1 MRIQSLL
8 CIVLLLTILEAT
20 AANDFTLKTVVIDAG
35 HGGKDPGATGPGKT
49 LEKDVALSVA
59 LKLGAEIKKNYPD
72 VNVIFTRKTDV
83 FIELHERAEIA
94 NHNKADLFIS
104 VHYNS
109 ATNPQAYDSNCYV
122 LGLHRTEANL
132 DVAKRENSVILLEDN
147 RDKNYEF
154 DPNTPEGHIIMSMK
168 QNAFLDQSISIASK
182 VEESIENSARRK
194 SRGVKQAGFYV
205 LYKTT
210 MPSILAEIGF
220 ISNPD
225 EEKFLKSNSGQ
236 DKIANALF
244 NAFSEYKK
252 DIEQSEGEQYAY
264 EEAKKIQSDT
274 GKNDKEIM
282 AAAKNVVS
290 DPKKD
295 DKKTEIQP
303 AAETKSITEAIT
315 DTNFV
320 TLASGKKI
328 KKPSESES
336 GGGTI
341 VVAVPTPE
349 AKKAEPAPVASKEEI
364 KSSPT
369 KSNEEVKENK
379 ETATPPVRPA
389 PEKNTPPAVTE
400 KTEVKSGSNNGV
412 VFKIQL
418 FALRGELK
426 DRDKL
431 IKLFGSVTSD
441 PLPNG
446 ITRYYGGNAKDYPE
460 AIKLLNTA
468 KSNGY
473 SSSFIVG
480 FQKGERL
487 NSEQMKE
494 YIR

>member
-8 CIVLLLTILEAT
+8 CIVFLLTILEVT
-20 AANDFTLKTVVIDAG
+20 AGNDFTLKTVVIDAG

-49 LEKDVALSVA
+49 LEKEVALSVA
-59 LKLGAEIKKNYPD
+59 LKLGADIKKNYPD

-94 NHNKADLFIS
+94 NRNKADLFIS
-104 VHYNS
+104 IHCNS
-109 ATNPQAYDSNCYV
+109 ATNPQAYGSSCYV
-122 LGLHRTEANL
+122 LGLHKTEANL
-132 DVAKRENSVILLEDN
+132 DVAKRENAVILLEDN

-182 VEESIENSARRK
+182 VEESIENGARRK

-225 EEKFLKSNSGQ
+225 EEKFLKSNAGQ
-236 DKIANALF
+236 DKIADALF
-244 NAFSEYKK
+244 NAFSGYKK
-252 DIEQSEGEQYAY
+252 EIEQSEGEQYAY

-274 GKNDKEIM
+274 GKNDTQLME
-282 AAAKNVVS
+282 AAKNVVS
-290 DPKKD
+290 EPKKEE
-295 DKKTEIQP
+295 KKPEIKP
-303 AAETKSITEAIT
+303 APETKSSTETKT
-315 DTNFV
+315 DTDFV

-336 GGGTI
+336 GGGKI
-341 VVAVPTPE
+341 VVVAPTPE
-349 AKKAEPAPVASKEEI
+349 PSKTEPIPVASKEEV
-364 KSSPT
+364 T
-369 KSNEEVKENK
+369 ENK
-379 ETATPPVRPA
+379 EAAPTPVKAA
-389 PEKNTPPAVTE
+389 PEKSNQPPVSE
-400 KTEVKSGSNNGV
+400 KTEVKSSANNGV
-412 VFKIQL
+412 IFKIQL

-426 DRDKL
+426 ERDKL
-431 IKLFGSVTSD
+431 TTLFGTISSE
-441 PLPNG
+441 LLSNG
-446 ITRYYGGNAKDYPE
+446 ITRYYGGNVKDYRE
-460 AIKLLNTA
+460 ATKLLNTA
-468 KSNGY
+468 KNNGY
-473 SSSFIVG
+473 TSSFIVG